1 MIPAAFEYSRAS
13 SVDEASKLLDKYGDD
28 AKVLA
33 GGHSLIPLMR
43 LRLAQPTALV
53 DINGIK
59 GLDQIK
65 VEGSK
70 VHIGALV
77 RHVQIQNSDVLKDK
91 LPILAEVAGEV
102 GDNQVRNMGTMG
114 GVIAHADAAGD
125 YPTIALMLDA
135 EIVTNKRK
143 IHAKD
148 FFKDLFTTPLAT
160 NEIVTEVVFPVAD
173 GPHKYI
179 KFRRRLFDWAIV
191 GAAPTDSTHRVTFGP
206 ARNTRSTWRECSP
219 RGPYNKRAEGPVLF
233 DWMTAPASI
242 DDVERRLRERRY
254 IGDRGLATSIFLA
267 LKLEKPLFIEGE
279 AGVGKTE
286 AAKVMAEVLDARLIR
301 LQCYEGIDLAHAVY
315 EWNYPRQLLH
325 IRLLGEGE
333 DRRTAEREIFSS
345 EFLLRRPLLDAIDN
359 DDPTPPVLLID
370 EIDRSDEEFEAFLL
384 ELLSDFQI
392 SIPEIGTIKA
402 KKPPFVVITSNRTR
416 EVHDALKRRCLYHWI
431 DYPDLEKEVEIVRAR
446 APEAADGL
454 AREVAALVQGLR
466 TMELYKVPGVA
477 ETLDWARSLAALGA
491 TRIDAS
497 LVDATLG
504 SALKYQEDLE
514 RIRQQVPALVER
526 ARGA

>member
-1 MIPAAFEYSRAS
+1 
-13 SVDEASKLLDKYGDD
+13 
-28 AKVLA
+28 
-33 GGHSLIPLMR
+33 
-43 LRLAQPTALV
+43 
-53 DINGIK
+53 
-59 GLDQIK
+59 
-65 VEGSK
+65 
-70 VHIGALV
+70 
-77 RHVQIQNSDVLKDK
+77 
-91 LPILAEVAGEV
+91 
-102 GDNQVRNMGTMG
+102 
-114 GVIAHADAAGD
+114 
-125 YPTIALMLDA
+125 
-135 EIVTNKRK
+135 
-143 IHAKD
+143 
-148 FFKDLFTTPLAT
+148 
-160 NEIVTEVVFPVAD
+160 
-173 GPHKYI
+173 
-179 KFRRRLFDWAIV
+179 
-191 GAAPTDSTHRVTFGP
+191 
-206 ARNTRSTWRECSP
+206 
-219 RGPYNKRAEGPVLF
+219 
-233 DWMTAPASI
+233 MTAPASI
-242 DDVERRLRERRY
+242 DEIGEVERRLRERRY

-286 AAKVMAEVLDARLIR
+286 AAKVMAEVLGARLIR

-359 DDPTPPVLLID
+359 DDTTPPVLLID

-446 APEAADGL
+446 APEAAEGL
-454 AREVAALVQGLR
+454 AREVAALVQSLR
-466 TMELYKVPGVA
+466 TMELYKMPGVA

-504 SALKYQEDLE
+504 AALKYQEDLE
-514 RIRQQVPALVER
+514 RIRQQVPALVEK